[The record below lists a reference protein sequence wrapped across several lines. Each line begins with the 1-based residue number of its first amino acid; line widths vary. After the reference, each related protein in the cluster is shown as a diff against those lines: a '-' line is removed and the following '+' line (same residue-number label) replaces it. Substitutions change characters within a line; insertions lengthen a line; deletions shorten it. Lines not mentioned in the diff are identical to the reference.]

1 MWAKN
6 HFSLLQGVVHTHTF
20 NQGQFAVVKPI
31 GVLPGISILET
42 PRFMASLL
50 RNGTPP
56 EGVPPMRIPWLH
68 GEAPGDSLS
77 RSLICPLLQDE
88 DPALIQGPSPK
99 LWGTPAGNYQLRDG
113 LHLTGGRRSAVPTC
127 GDGIPTM
134 VRKRFVLGG
143 EPEPMLT

>member
-1 MWAKN
+1 M
-6 HFSLLQGVVHTHTF
+6 G
-20 NQGQFAVVKPI
+20 
-31 GVLPGISILET
+31 
-42 PRFMASLL
+42 
-50 RNGTPP
+50 
-56 EGVPPMRIPWLH
+56 IPWLH